1 MRSDYAI
8 ERSNSVFTLWFFYT
22 RGSKPHIFFWLKSC
36 WMICVVTDRAK
47 KWVVAGPVTEVLLSL
62 SQWENISVTSVPSA
76 ITNATTAAGSC
87 LGQGNFVSS
96 STLYFPCSSNTLNY
110 VGFFHPHCEIQ
121 KLYSRCV
128 SVNHTER
135 HSIFFPGQQEGD
147 AEWNS
152 YVCRLLQ
159 M

>member
-1 MRSDYAI
+1 M
-8 ERSNSVFTLWFFYT
+8 VFLYQRLKTPLFF
-22 RGSKPHIFFWLKSC
+22 FFLLKSC

-128 SVNHTER
+128 SVNHTGR
-135 HSIFFPGQQEGD
+135 HSIFSQVSKKVMLSGIHTYVGCSRCNASYLFPWK
-147 AEWNS
+147 A
-152 YVCRLLQ
+152 L
-159 M
+159 